1 MATFHFEIKSGRK
14 GTAGD
19 HANYI
24 ARKGFYGRREDLIH
38 AEHGNLPA
46 WAAGDPNTFW
56 RAADKHERKNGA
68 VYRESIIALPSEF
81 AVDQNVTLTSA
92 LIQQLA
98 QGKPYQA
105 AVHAPTSS
113 LEGAAN
119 PHVHVMVCD
128 RVDDGIDRPPERFF
142 SRYNRSNPTD
152 GGRKKV
158 SGGRN
163 RMELR
168 NELVATRKKVAE
180 TINRHLELN
189 GHSARIDHRTL
200 REQGVERRPERH
212 LGPTRIGGMSSK
224 EKTQYVELRSQLR
237 CDAS

>member
-1 MATFHFEIKSGRK
+1 MATFHFEIKSGSK

-24 ARKGFYGRREDLIH
+24 ARKGFHGKREDLIH

-56 RAADKHERKNGA
+56 RAADKYERKNGA
-68 VYRESIIALPSEF
+68 VYRESIIALPSELT
-81 AVDQNVTLTSA
+81 VDQNVELTGA
-92 LIQQLA
+92 LVRQLA

-105 AVHAPTSS
+105 AVHGPTSS

-142 SRYNRSNPTD
+142 SRYNSSSPTD
-152 GGRKKV
+152 GGRRKV

-168 NELVATRKKVAE
+168 NEVIATRQRVAE
-180 TINRHLELN
+180 TINHHLELN
-189 GHSARIDHRTL
+189 GHSVRVDHRTL
-200 REQGVERRPERH
+200 REQGVDRRPERH
-212 LGPTRIGGMSSK
+212 LGPARIGSMSTE
-224 EKTQYVELRSQLR
+224 EKARYVALRSQLR
-237 CDAS
+237 RDAG